1 MKRVIGEEIKPKI
14 ERRICKVIQ
23 PNIWLSF
30 FGNIW
35 VFSCRFYK
43 KVFSGFY
50 VRAVIYPNFYI
61 ESIRILIGRVIR
73 ELVFRQV

>member
-14 ERRICKVIQ
+14 ERRIRKIIQ
-23 PNIWLSF
+23 PDVGFPL
-30 FGNIW
+30 FGNVW

-73 ELVFRQV
+73 ELVLGKV